1 MTNLQCCHSKLD
13 IMHGAFMLVCVCVV
27 FSTFIQVLKGQ
38 ESFTWGPSG
47 NMLKFYHYN
56 MTFNGILYRNYEWR
70 SPWKSGLLNQPIK
83 STREKRV
90 CS

>member
-38 ESFTWGPSG
+38 ESFT
-47 NMLKFYHYN
+47 
-56 MTFNGILYRNYEWR
+56 
-70 SPWKSGLLNQPIK
+70 
-83 STREKRV
+83 
-90 CS
+90 